1 MISANTD
8 IIESMLESQYE
19 LVGKRREVRTGPV
32 EKLTQPLG
40 WLLGHGSGVRAAI
53 PPRLTVVTKVVLIF
67 VPALIRIG

>member
-1 MISANTD
+1 MISDSTD
-8 IIESMLESQYE
+8 IIESMLESHQYE
-19 LVGKRREVRTGPV
+19 LVGKRREVRTV